1 MGISPSPSDRAAAPA
16 RLPPVRYY
24 VPAVWE
30 IKREEDPVHDPD
42 SPQSPSQVGDDVPPL
57 VFPNPNPSPSW
68 LSRRTAFERHLPAT
82 HDEPPPPEEP
92 PARRPEEED
101 PDLYYCLKDRD
112 DPECVRRCHEV
123 QSKRYAVHALRG
135 YNADPGNG
143 VKYELVE
150 GTARSNSILLGC
162 AEILGHVVF
171 IVRPAAAGGGG
182 RDRTFFA
189 EVRLPNHALACMIS
203 LDDDGDHC
211 RGAAA
216 DDDELCQFCRKD
228 VRHPEVHPEL
238 RRPPRGT
245 SYGVLVGEGNNHEL

>member
-1 MGISPSPSDRAAAPA
+1 MEISPSPKDHVAAPA

-24 VPAVWE
+24 VPDVWE
-30 IKREEDPVHDPD
+30 IKTEEPPVQDPD
-42 SPQSPSQVGDDVPPL
+42 SPQSPSQIGDDVPPL
-57 VFPNPNPSPSW
+57 VFPDPDSSS

-82 HDEPPPPEEP
+82 YDEQPAEPEP
-92 PARRPEEED
+92 PARRRRPEDED
-101 PDLYYCLKDRD
+101 PDLYCCLEDPN
-112 DPECVRRCHEV
+112 DPECVRRSHEF

-150 GTARSNSILLGC
+150 GSARSNSILLDC

-171 IVRPAAAGGGG
+171 TARPAAAGGG

-189 EVRLPNHALACMIS
+189 E
-203 LDDDGDHC
+203 LDDDGDYY

-216 DDDELCQFCRKD
+216 DDDELCQFCRRD
-228 VRHPEVHPEL
+228 IRHPEVHPEI

-245 SYGVLVGEGNNHEL
+245 SYGSSAWEIIMNCD

>member
-1 MGISPSPSDRAAAPA
+1 MGISPSPTDRAAAPA

-42 SPQSPSQVGDDVPPL
+42 SPQSPSQIGDDVPPL

-82 HDEPPPPEEP
+82 HDEPPPSPPPPEEQ
-92 PARRPEEED
+92 PARRPEDED
-101 PDLYYCLKDRD
+101 PDLYFCLKDPN

-135 YNADPGNG
+135 YNADSGNG

-150 GTARSNSILLGC
+150 GSARSNSILLDC

-171 IVRPAAAGGGG
+171 TARPAAAGGG
-182 RDRTFFA
+182 RDRTFFG
-189 EVRLPNHALACMIS
+189 EVRMPDHALACMIS
-203 LDDDGDHC
+203 LDDDRDC
-211 RGAAA
+211 YYRGAAA
-216 DDDELCQFCRKD
+216 NDDELCQFCRKD
-228 VRHPEVHPEL
+228 LRHPEVHPEI

-245 SYGVLVGEGNNHEL
+245 SATETIMDCD

>member
-1 MGISPSPSDRAAAPA
+1 MAISPSPSGRAAAPA

-24 VPAVWE
+24 VPDVWE
-30 IKREEDPVHDPD
+30 IKREEEPAVQDPD

-57 VFPNPNPSPSW
+57 VFPDPDSSS

-82 HDEPPPPEEP
+82 YDEQPAEPEP
-92 PARRPEEED
+92 PARRRRPEDED
-101 PDLYYCLKDRD
+101 PDLYCCLEDPN
-112 DPECVRRCHEV
+112 DPECVRRSHEF

-150 GTARSNSILLGC
+150 GSASSNSILLDC

-171 IVRPAAAGGGG
+171 TARPAGGGGG

-189 EVRLPNHALACMIS
+189 EVRMPNHALACMIS
-203 LDDDGDHC
+203 LDDDGDYY

-216 DDDELCQFCRKD
+216 DDELCQFCRRD
-228 VRHPEVHPEL
+228 LRHPEVHPEL

-245 SYGVLVGEGNNHEL
+245 SATETIMDCD